1 MIQLYKAENNNF
13 EMNGDWV
20 LNPISCLFIP
30 KINDQWVLEIENPID
45 KSIDDFNLGAVISVT
60 TPYGNNQLFRINNRD
75 KNDDSVIAT
84 AYPIF
89 LDSKNDCFIW
99 DTRPTNVNGQQALN
113 MMLSSNSKYKASSN
127 IDKINT
133 AYYIRKNFIEAL
145 NADDENS
152 FINRWGGEIIY
163 NNYNIIV
170 NDKIGTDSGLRV
182 EFGFNLLGVSE
193 KINDDNLITRII
205 PVAYNGYTLPNE
217 ETVDSDNIDKYPKI
231 YIKQIEYNNIKLKE
245 DAQTD
250 DESNGTIICNSLEE
264 LYAELRKQAK
274 LEYTENFVDI
284 PQISYEADMI
294 DLSKTDL
301 YKDYKDLLKVN
312 LGDTVNIKNRRLQ
325 IETKSRVISYEYNC
339 ITNSIDALVLGEFT
353 TNYFDN
359 VSSIDNSISKVIDQS
374 NNTLMANKI
383 TGVINLLNAS
393 LRAQKDIAQKQDVR
407 AILFED
413 LDSDSP
419 TFGALCIGTQG
430 IQISKE
436 RNETD
441 DDWVWGTAINFESII
456 ADYVITG
463 ILADKLGNNY
473 WNLDTGELVT
483 RYMKAQDATI
493 TGTLN
498 GANINGG
505 NINGS
510 NITTDKDINIGRNIN
525 LTGIG
530 GIYAVTMG
538 GRTVLRFI
546 NTGNPTTSVDGV
558 NVQLMAD
565 NHILIDAPSISSS
578 VPISVGSD
586 AKLKENIKDIN
597 ISNLIDN
604 LSVKRFDYKN
614 GSKNVIGVIAQDLE
628 KSEFSK
634 YIVKTNKEGY
644 KAVDYT
650 ALSLACIQKVQKLEK
665 TIKHMEGYKNDKIN
679 N

>member
-45 KSIDDFNLGAVISVT
+45 ESIDDFNLGAVISVT
-60 TPYGNNQLFRINNRD
+60 TPYGNNQLFRINDRD

-99 DTRPTNVNGQQALN
+99 DTRPTNVNGQHALN

-393 LRAQKDIAQKQDVR
+393 LRAQKDIAQKQDIR

-413 LDSDSP
+413 LDPDSP

-430 IQISKE
+430 IQISKQ

-510 NITTDKDINIGRNIN
+510 NITTNKDINIGRNIN

-586 AKLKENIKDIN
+586 AKLKENIKDID

-614 GSKNVIGVIAQDLE
+614 GNKNVIGVIAQDLE

-634 YIVKTNKEGY
+634 YIVKTNKEDY
-644 KAVDYT
+644 KMVDYT

-665 TIKHMEGYKNDKIN
+665 IIKDMEGKNDKTN

>member
-45 KSIDDFNLGAVISVT
+45 ESIDDFNLGAVISVT
-60 TPYGNNQLFRINNRD
+60 TPYGNNQLFRINDRD

-264 LYAELRKQAK
+264 LYAELRKHAK

-413 LDSDSP
+413 LDVDSP

-430 IQISKE
+430 IQISKQ
-436 RNETD
+436 RNETN

-483 RYMKAQDATI
+483 KNMTAQGATI

-510 NITTDKDINIGRNIN
+510 NISTDKDINVGRNIN
-525 LTGIG
+525 LIG
-530 GIYAVTMG
+530 DANSIFAVLMAG
-538 GRTVLRFI
+538 QTVLRFI
-546 NTGNPTTSVDGV
+546 GGSTPTTSVDGQY
-558 NVQLMAD
+558 VQLLAS

-578 VPISVGSD
+578 VPITVGSD
-586 AKLKENIKDIN
+586 VKLKENIRNID
-597 ISNLIDN
+597 ISNLIDD
-604 LSVKRFDYKN
+604 LSVKSFDYKN
-614 GSKNVIGVIAQDLE
+614 GNKNIIGVIAQELE
-628 KSEFSK
+628 KTEFSK
-634 YIVKTNKEGY
+634 YIVKVNKKGY

-665 TIKHMEGYKNDKIN
+665 IIKDMEGKNDKTN

>member
-1 MIQLYKAENNNF
+1 MIQLYKAENKNF

-45 KSIDDFNLGAVISVT
+45 ESIDDFNLGAVISFP
-60 TPYGNNQLFRINNRD
+60 TPYGENQLFRINDRD
-75 KNDDSVIAT
+75 KNDNSVIAT

-113 MMLSSNSKYKASSN
+113 MMLSSNSKYKATSN

-413 LDSDSP
+413 LDVDSP

-430 IQISKE
+430 IQISKQ
-436 RNETD
+436 RNETN

-483 RYMKAQDATI
+483 KNMTAQGATI

-510 NITTDKDINIGRNIN
+510 NISTDKDINVGRNIN
-525 LTGIG
+525 LIG
-530 GIYAVTMG
+530 DANSIFAVLMAG
-538 GRTVLRFI
+538 QTVLRFI
-546 NTGNPTTSVDGV
+546 GGSTPTTSVDGQY
-558 NVQLMAD
+558 VQLLAS

-578 VPISVGSD
+578 VPITVGSD
-586 AKLKENIKDIN
+586 VKLKENIRNID
-597 ISNLIDN
+597 ISNLIDD
-604 LSVKRFDYKN
+604 LSVKSFDYKN
-614 GSKNVIGVIAQDLE
+614 GNKNIIGVIAQELE
-628 KSEFSK
+628 KTEFSK
-634 YIVKTNKEGY
+634 YIVKVNKKGY

-665 TIKHMEGYKNDKIN
+665 IIKDMEGKNDKTN

>member
-45 KSIDDFNLGAVISVT
+45 ESIDDFNLGAVISVT
-60 TPYGNNQLFRINNRD
+60 TPYGNNQLFRINDRD

-205 PVAYNGYTLPNE
+205 PVAYNGYTLPNK

-413 LDSDSP
+413 LDVDSP

-430 IQISKE
+430 IQISKQ
-436 RNETD
+436 RNETN

-483 RYMKAQDATI
+483 KNMTAQGATI

-510 NITTDKDINIGRNIN
+510 NISTDKDINVGRNIN
-525 LTGIG
+525 LIG
-530 GIYAVTMG
+530 DANSIFAVLMAG
-538 GRTVLRFI
+538 QTVLRFI
-546 NTGNPTTSVDGV
+546 GGSTPTTSVDGQY
-558 NVQLMAD
+558 VQLLAS

-578 VPISVGSD
+578 VPITVGSD
-586 AKLKENIKDIN
+586 VKLKENIRNID
-597 ISNLIDN
+597 ISNLIDD
-604 LSVKRFDYKN
+604 LSVKSFDYKN
-614 GSKNVIGVIAQDLE
+614 GNKNIIGVIAQELE
-628 KSEFSK
+628 KTEFSK
-634 YIVKTNKEGY
+634 YIVKVNKKGY

-665 TIKHMEGYKNDKIN
+665 IIKDMEGKNDKTN

>member
-1 MIQLYKAENNNF
+1 MIQLYKAENKNF

-45 KSIDDFNLGAVISVT
+45 ESIDDFNLGAVISVT
-60 TPYGNNQLFRINNRD
+60 TPYGENQLFRINDRD
-75 KNDDSVIAT
+75 KNDNSVIAT

-413 LDSDSP
+413 LDVDSP

-430 IQISKE
+430 IQISKQ
-436 RNETD
+436 RNETN

-483 RYMKAQDATI
+483 KNMTAQGATI

-510 NITTDKDINIGRNIN
+510 NISTDKDINVGRNIN
-525 LTGIG
+525 LIG
-530 GIYAVTMG
+530 DANSIFAVLMAG
-538 GRTVLRFI
+538 QTVLRFI
-546 NTGNPTTSVDGV
+546 GGSTPTTSVDGQY
-558 NVQLMAD
+558 VQLLAS

-578 VPISVGSD
+578 VPITVGSD
-586 AKLKENIKDIN
+586 VKLKENIRNID
-597 ISNLIDN
+597 ISNLIDD
-604 LSVKRFDYKN
+604 LSVKSFDYKN
-614 GSKNVIGVIAQDLE
+614 GNKNIIGVIAQELE
-628 KSEFSK
+628 KTEFSK
-634 YIVKTNKEGY
+634 YIVKVNKKGY

-665 TIKHMEGYKNDKIN
+665 IIKDMEGKNDKTN

>member
-45 KSIDDFNLGAVISVT
+45 ESIDDFNLGAVISVA
-60 TPYGNNQLFRINNRD
+60 TPYGNNQLFRINDRD

-113 MMLSSNSKYKASSN
+113 MMLSNNSKYKASSN

-145 NADDENS
+145 NADNENS

-413 LDSDSP
+413 LDPDSP

>member
-45 KSIDDFNLGAVISVT
+45 ESIDDFNLGAVISVT
-60 TPYGNNQLFRINNRD
+60 TPYGNNQLFRINDRD

-250 DESNGTIICNSLEE
+250 DENNGTIICNNLEE
-264 LYAELRKQAK
+264 LYAELRKYAK
-274 LEYTENFVDI
+274 LEYTENYVDI

-413 LDSDSP
+413 LDPDSP

-430 IQISKE
+430 IQISKQ
-436 RNETD
+436 RNETN

-473 WNLDTGELVT
+473 WDLDTGELVT
-483 RYMKAQDATI
+483 KNMTAKDATI

-510 NITTDKDINIGRNIN
+510 NISTDKDINVGRNIN
-525 LTGIG
+525 LIG
-530 GIYAVTMG
+530 DANSIFAVLMAG
-538 GRTVLRFI
+538 QTVLRFI
-546 NTGNPTTSVDGV
+546 GGSTPTTSVDGQY
-558 NVQLMAD
+558 VQLLAS

-578 VPISVGSD
+578 VPIVVGSD
-586 AKLKENIKDIN
+586 IKLKENINNID

-604 LSVKRFDYKN
+604 LSIKRFDYKN
-614 GSKNVIGVIAQDLE
+614 GNKNVIGVIAQELE
-628 KSEFSK
+628 KNDFSK
-634 YIVKTNKEGY
+634 YIVKTNKQGY
-644 KAVDYT
+644 KAVDYN

-665 TIKHMEGYKNDKIN
+665 IIKDMGGKK
-679 N
+679 

>member
-45 KSIDDFNLGAVISVT
+45 ESIDDFNLGAVISVT
-60 TPYGNNQLFRINNRD
+60 TPYGNNQLFRINDRD

-205 PVAYNGYTLPNE
+205 PVAYNGYTLLNE

-383 TGVINLLNAS
+383 SGVINLLNAS

-419 TFGALCIGTQG
+419 NFGALCIGTQG
-430 IQISKE
+430 IQISKA

-498 GANINGG
+498 GGNINGG

-510 NITTDKDINIGRNIN
+510 NINTDKDINIGRNIN
-525 LTGIG
+525 LTGNANSIF
-530 GIYAVTMG
+530 AVLMA

-546 NTGNPTTSVDGV
+546 GGSMPTTSVDGQY
-558 NVQLMAD
+558 VQLLAD

-578 VPISVGSD
+578 VPIFVGSD

-665 TIKHMEGYKNDKIN
+665 IIKDMEGKNDKTN

>member
-1 MIQLYKAENNNF
+1 MIQLYKAENKNF

-45 KSIDDFNLGAVISVT
+45 ESIDDFNLGAVISVT
-60 TPYGNNQLFRINNRD
+60 TPYGENQLFRINDRD
-75 KNDDSVIAT
+75 KNDNSVIAT

-359 VSSIDNSISKVIDQS
+359 VSSIDNSISNVIDQS

-413 LDSDSP
+413 LDVDSP

-430 IQISKE
+430 IQISKQ
-436 RNETD
+436 RNETN

-483 RYMKAQDATI
+483 KNMTAQGATI

-510 NITTDKDINIGRNIN
+510 NISTDKDINVGRNIN
-525 LTGIG
+525 LIG
-530 GIYAVTMG
+530 DANSIFAVLMAG
-538 GRTVLRFI
+538 QTVLRFI
-546 NTGNPTTSVDGV
+546 GGSTPTTSVDGQY
-558 NVQLMAD
+558 VQLLAS

-578 VPISVGSD
+578 VPITVGSD
-586 AKLKENIKDIN
+586 VKLKENIRNID
-597 ISNLIDN
+597 ISNLIDD
-604 LSVKRFDYKN
+604 LSVKSFDYKN
-614 GSKNVIGVIAQDLE
+614 GNKNIIGVIAQELE
-628 KSEFSK
+628 KTEFSK
-634 YIVKTNKEGY
+634 YIVKVNKKGY

-665 TIKHMEGYKNDKIN
+665 IIKDMEGKNDKTN

>member
-1 MIQLYKAENNNF
+1 
-13 EMNGDWV
+13 
-20 LNPISCLFIP
+20 
-30 KINDQWVLEIENPID
+30 
-45 KSIDDFNLGAVISVT
+45 
-60 TPYGNNQLFRINNRD
+60 
-75 KNDDSVIAT
+75 
-84 AYPIF
+84 
-89 LDSKNDCFIW
+89 
-99 DTRPTNVNGQQALN
+99 

-193 KINDDNLITRII
+193 KINEDNLITRII

-301 YKDYKDLLKVN
+301 YKNYKDLLKVN

-413 LDSDSP
+413 LDVDSP

-430 IQISKE
+430 IQISKQ
-436 RNETD
+436 RNETN

-483 RYMKAQDATI
+483 KNMTAKDATI

-510 NITTDKDINIGRNIN
+510 NITTDKDINIGRNIS

-538 GRTVLRFI
+538 RRTVLRFI

-565 NHILIDAPSISSS
+565 NHILIDGRSISSS
-578 VPISVGSD
+578 VPISTGSD
-586 AKLKENIKDIN
+586 KRLKTNINDID
-597 ISNLIDN
+597 ISSLIDN
-604 LSVKRFDYKN
+604 LKIKSFDYKK
-614 GSKNVIGVIAQDLE
+614 GIKNVVGVIAQDLQNNQ
-628 KSEFSK
+628 FSK
-634 YIVKTNKEGY
+634 YILRKNDEGILS
-644 KAVDYT
+644 VDYN
-650 ALSLACIQKVQKLEK
+650 ALSIACIQKVQKLEK
-665 TIKHMEGYKNDKIN
+665 IIKDMEGKNDKTN

>member
-45 KSIDDFNLGAVISVT
+45 ESIDDFNLGAVISVT
-60 TPYGNNQLFRINNRD
+60 TPYGENQLFRINDRD
-75 KNDDSVIAT
+75 KNDNSVIAT

-170 NDKIGTDSGLRV
+170 NDKIGADSGLRV

-245 DAQTD
+245 NAQTD

-413 LDSDSP
+413 LDPDSP

-430 IQISKE
+430 IQISKQ

-586 AKLKENIKDIN
+586 AKLKENIKDID

-614 GSKNVIGVIAQDLE
+614 GNKNVIGVIAQDLE

-634 YIVKTNKEGY
+634 YIVKTNKEDY

-665 TIKHMEGYKNDKIN
+665 IIKDMEGKNDKTN

>member
-413 LDSDSP
+413 LDVDSP

-430 IQISKE
+430 IQISKQ
-436 RNETD
+436 RNETN

>member
-45 KSIDDFNLGAVISVT
+45 ESIDDFNLGAVISVT
-60 TPYGNNQLFRINNRD
+60 TPYGNNQLFRINDRD

-113 MMLSSNSKYKASSN
+113 MMVSSNSKYKASSN

-264 LYAELRKQAK
+264 LYAELRKHAK

-413 LDSDSP
+413 LDVDSP

-430 IQISKE
+430 IQISKQ
-436 RNETD
+436 RNETN

-483 RYMKAQDATI
+483 KNMTAQGATI

-510 NITTDKDINIGRNIN
+510 NISTDKDINVGRNIN
-525 LTGIG
+525 LIG
-530 GIYAVTMG
+530 DANSIFAVLMAG
-538 GRTVLRFI
+538 QTVLRFI
-546 NTGNPTTSVDGV
+546 GGSTPTTSVDGQY
-558 NVQLMAD
+558 VQLLAS

-578 VPISVGSD
+578 VPITVGSD
-586 AKLKENIKDIN
+586 VKLKENIRNID
-597 ISNLIDN
+597 ISNLIDD
-604 LSVKRFDYKN
+604 LSVKSFDYKN
-614 GSKNVIGVIAQDLE
+614 GNKNIIGVIAQELE
-628 KSEFSK
+628 KTEFSK
-634 YIVKTNKEGY
+634 YIVKVNKKGY

-665 TIKHMEGYKNDKIN
+665 IIKDMEGKNDKTN

>member
-45 KSIDDFNLGAVISVT
+45 ESIDDFNLGAVISVT
-60 TPYGNNQLFRINNRD
+60 TPYGNNQLFRINDRD

-264 LYAELRKQAK
+264 LYAELRKHAK

-284 PQISYEADMI
+284 PRISYEADMI

-413 LDSDSP
+413 LDVDSP

-430 IQISKE
+430 IQISKQ
-436 RNETD
+436 RNETN

-483 RYMKAQDATI
+483 KNMTAQGATI

-510 NITTDKDINIGRNIN
+510 NISTDKDINVGRNIN
-525 LTGIG
+525 LIG
-530 GIYAVTMG
+530 DANSIFAVLMAG
-538 GRTVLRFI
+538 QTVLRFI
-546 NTGNPTTSVDGV
+546 GGSTPTTSVDGQY
-558 NVQLMAD
+558 VQLLAS

-578 VPISVGSD
+578 VPITVGSD
-586 AKLKENIKDIN
+586 VKLKENIRNID
-597 ISNLIDN
+597 ISNLIDD
-604 LSVKRFDYKN
+604 LSVKSFDYKN
-614 GSKNVIGVIAQDLE
+614 GNKNIIGVIAQELE
-628 KSEFSK
+628 KTEFSK
-634 YIVKTNKEGY
+634 YIVKVNKKGY

-665 TIKHMEGYKNDKIN
+665 IIKDMEGKNDKTN

>member
-45 KSIDDFNLGAVISVT
+45 ESIDDFNLGAVISVT
-60 TPYGNNQLFRINNRD
+60 TPYGNNQLFRINDRD

-193 KINDDNLITRII
+193 KINEDNLITRII

-301 YKDYKDLLKVN
+301 YKNYKDLLKVN

-413 LDSDSP
+413 LDVDSP

-430 IQISKE
+430 IQISKQ
-436 RNETD
+436 RNETN

-483 RYMKAQDATI
+483 KNMTAKDATI

-510 NITTDKDINIGRNIN
+510 NITTDKDINIGRNIS

-538 GRTVLRFI
+538 RRTVLRFI

-565 NHILIDAPSISSS
+565 NHILIDGRSISSS
-578 VPISVGSD
+578 VPISTGSD
-586 AKLKENIKDIN
+586 KRLKTNINDID
-597 ISNLIDN
+597 ISSLIDN
-604 LSVKRFDYKN
+604 LKIKSFDYKK
-614 GSKNVIGVIAQDLE
+614 GIKNVVGVIAQDLQNNQ
-628 KSEFSK
+628 FSK
-634 YIVKTNKEGY
+634 YILRKNDEGILS
-644 KAVDYT
+644 VDYN
-650 ALSLACIQKVQKLEK
+650 ALSIACIQKVQKLEK
-665 TIKHMEGYKNDKIN
+665 IIKDMEGKNDKTN

>member
-45 KSIDDFNLGAVISVT
+45 ESTDDFNLGAVISVN
-60 TPYGNNQLFRINNRD
+60 TPYGENQLFRINDRD
-75 KNDDSVIAT
+75 KDDNSVIAT

-99 DTRPTNVNGQQALN
+99 DTRPTDVNGQQALN

-127 IDKINT
+127 IKKTNT

-152 FINRWGGEIIY
+152 FINRWGGEIVY

-170 NDKIGTDSGLRV
+170 NDRIGTDSGLRV

-250 DESNGTIICNSLEE
+250 DENNGTIICNSLEE

-274 LEYTENFVDI
+274 LEYTENYVDI

-413 LDSDSP
+413 LDLDSP

-456 ADYVITG
+456 ADYVISG
-463 ILADKLGNNY
+463 ILSDKLGNNY
-473 WNLDTGELVT
+473 WNLDTGKLVT
-483 RYMKAQDATI
+483 KNMTAQDATI

-498 GANINGG
+498 SVNINGG

-510 NITTDKDINIGRNIN
+510 NISTDKDINVGRNIN
-525 LTGIG
+525 LIG
-530 GIYAVTMG
+530 NANSIFAILMAGQ
-538 GRTVLRFI
+538 TVLRFI
-546 NTGNPTTSVDGV
+546 GGSTPTTSVDGRY
-558 NVQLMAD
+558 VQLLAS

-578 VPISVGSD
+578 VPIIVGSD
-586 AKLKENIKDIN
+586 VKLKENIKNID

-604 LSVKRFDYKN
+604 LSVKSFDYRNGNKN
-614 GSKNVIGVIAQDLE
+614 IIGVIAQELE
-628 KSEFSK
+628 KTKFSK
-634 YIVKTNKEGY
+634 YIVKVNKEGY
-644 KAVDYT
+644 KAVDYN

-665 TIKHMEGYKNDKIN
+665 IINKMEGKNDKN
-679 N
+679 NN

>member
-45 KSIDDFNLGAVISVT
+45 ESIDDFNLGAVISVT
-60 TPYGNNQLFRINNRD
+60 TPYGNNQLFRINDRD

-250 DESNGTIICNSLEE
+250 DENNGTIICNNLEE
-264 LYAELRKQAK
+264 LYAELRKYAK
-274 LEYTENFVDI
+274 LEYTENYVDI

-413 LDSDSP
+413 LDVDSP

-473 WNLDTGELVT
+473 WDLDTGELVT
-483 RYMKAQDATI
+483 KNMTAKDATI

-510 NITTDKDINIGRNIN
+510 NISTDKDINVGRNIN
-525 LTGIG
+525 LIG
-530 GIYAVTMG
+530 DANSIFAVLMAG
-538 GRTVLRFI
+538 QTVLRFI
-546 NTGNPTTSVDGV
+546 GGSTPTTSVDGQYI
-558 NVQLMAD
+558 QLLAS
-565 NHILIDAPSISSS
+565 NHILIDAPSITSS
-578 VPISVGSD
+578 VPIVVGSD
-586 AKLKENIKDIN
+586 IKLKENINNID

-604 LSVKRFDYKN
+604 LSIKRFDYKN
-614 GSKNVIGVIAQDLE
+614 GNKDVIGVIAQDLE
-628 KSEFSK
+628 KSDFSK
-634 YIVKTNKEGY
+634 YIVKINKQGY

-665 TIKHMEGYKNDKIN
+665 IIKDMEEKNDKTN

>member
-13 EMNGDWV
+13 KMNGDWV

-45 KSIDDFNLGAVISVT
+45 ESIDDFNLGAVISVT

-170 NDKIGTDSGLRV
+170 NDKIGADSGLRV

-250 DESNGTIICNSLEE
+250 DENNGTIICNNLEE
-264 LYAELRKQAK
+264 LYAELRKYAK
-274 LEYTENFVDI
+274 LEYTENYVDI

-413 LDSDSP
+413 LDPDSP

-430 IQISKE
+430 IQISKQ

-586 AKLKENIKDIN
+586 AKLKENIKDID

-614 GSKNVIGVIAQDLE
+614 GNKNVIGVIAQDLE

-634 YIVKTNKEGY
+634 YIVKTNKEDY
-644 KAVDYT
+644 KMVDYT

-665 TIKHMEGYKNDKIN
+665 IIKDMEGKNDKTN

>member
-45 KSIDDFNLGAVISVT
+45 ESIDDFNLGAVISVT
-60 TPYGNNQLFRINNRD
+60 TPYGNNQLFRINDRD

-393 LRAQKDIAQKQDVR
+393 LRAQKDIAQKQDIR

-413 LDSDSP
+413 LDPDSP

-430 IQISKE
+430 IQISKQ

-510 NITTDKDINIGRNIN
+510 NITTNKDINIGRNIN

-558 NVQLMAD
+558 NVQLLAD
-565 NHILIDAPSISSS
+565 NHILIDGRSISSS
-578 VPISVGSD
+578 VPISTGSD
-586 AKLKENIKDIN
+586 KRLKTNINDID
-597 ISNLIDN
+597 ISSLIDN
-604 LSVKRFDYKN
+604 LKIKSFDYKK
-614 GSKNVIGVIAQDLE
+614 GIKNVVGVIAQDLQNNQ
-628 KSEFSK
+628 FSK
-634 YIVKTNKEGY
+634 YILRKNDEGILS
-644 KAVDYT
+644 VDYN
-650 ALSLACIQKVQKLEK
+650 ALSIACIQKVQKLEK
-665 TIKHMEGYKNDKIN
+665 IIKDMEGKNDKTN

>member
-45 KSIDDFNLGAVISVT
+45 ESIDDFNLGAVISVT
-60 TPYGNNQLFRINNRD
+60 TPYGGNQLFRINDRD
-75 KNDDSVIAT
+75 KNDNSVIAT

-250 DESNGTIICNSLEE
+250 DENNGTIICNNLEE
-264 LYAELRKQAK
+264 LYAELRKYAK

-294 DLSKTDL
+294 DLSKTDI

-413 LDSDSP
+413 LDVDSP

-473 WNLDTGELVT
+473 WDLDTGELVT
-483 RYMKAQDATI
+483 KNMTAKDATI

-510 NITTDKDINIGRNIN
+510 NISTDKDINVGRNIN
-525 LTGIG
+525 LIG
-530 GIYAVTMG
+530 DANSIFAVLMAG
-538 GRTVLRFI
+538 QTVLRFI
-546 NTGNPTTSVDGV
+546 GGSTPTTSVDGQYI
-558 NVQLMAD
+558 QLLAS
-565 NHILIDAPSISSS
+565 NHILIDAPSITSS
-578 VPISVGSD
+578 VPIVVGSD
-586 AKLKENIKDIN
+586 IKLKENISNID

-604 LSVKRFDYKN
+604 LSIKRFDYRN
-614 GSKNVIGVIAQDLE
+614 GNKNVIGVIAQELE
-628 KSEFSK
+628 KNDFSK
-634 YIVKTNKEGY
+634 YIVKINKQGY
-644 KAVDYT
+644 KAVDYN

-665 TIKHMEGYKNDKIN
+665 IIKDMEGKNDKTN

>member
-1 MIQLYKAENNNF
+1 MIQLYKAENKNF

-45 KSIDDFNLGAVISVT
+45 ESIDDFNLGAVILVT
-60 TPYGNNQLFRINNRD
+60 TPYGENQLFRINDRD
-75 KNDDSVIAT
+75 KNDNSVIAT

-413 LDSDSP
+413 LDVDSP

-430 IQISKE
+430 IQISKQ
-436 RNETD
+436 RNETN

-483 RYMKAQDATI
+483 KNMTAQGATI

-510 NITTDKDINIGRNIN
+510 NISTDKDINVGRNIN
-525 LTGIG
+525 LIG
-530 GIYAVTMG
+530 DANSIFAVLMAG
-538 GRTVLRFI
+538 QTVLRFI
-546 NTGNPTTSVDGV
+546 GGSTPTTSVDGQY
-558 NVQLMAD
+558 VQLLAS

-578 VPISVGSD
+578 VPITVGSD
-586 AKLKENIKDIN
+586 VKLKENIRNID
-597 ISNLIDN
+597 ISNLIDD
-604 LSVKRFDYKN
+604 LSVKSFDYKN
-614 GSKNVIGVIAQDLE
+614 GNKNIIGVIAQELE
-628 KSEFSK
+628 KTEFSK
-634 YIVKTNKEGY
+634 YIVKVNKKGY

-665 TIKHMEGYKNDKIN
+665 IIKDMEGKNDKTN

>member
-1 MIQLYKAENNNF
+1 MIQLYKAENKNF

-45 KSIDDFNLGAVISVT
+45 ESIDDFNLGAVISVT
-60 TPYGNNQLFRINNRD
+60 TPYGNNQLFRINDRD

-301 YKDYKDLLKVN
+301 YKNYKDLLKVN

-413 LDSDSP
+413 LDVDSP

-430 IQISKE
+430 IQISKQ
-436 RNETD
+436 RNETN

-483 RYMKAQDATI
+483 KNMTAKDATI

-565 NHILIDAPSISSS
+565 NHILIDGRSISAS
-578 VPISVGSD
+578 VPISIGSD
-586 AKLKENIKDIN
+586 KRLKTNINDID
-597 ISNLIDN
+597 ISSLIDN
-604 LSVKRFDYKN
+604 LKIKSFDYKK
-614 GSKNVIGVIAQDLE
+614 GIKNVVGVIAQDLQNNQ
-628 KSEFSK
+628 FSK
-634 YIVKTNKEGY
+634 YILRKNDEGILS
-644 KAVDYT
+644 VDYN
-650 ALSLACIQKVQKLEK
+650 ALSIACIQKVQKLEK
-665 TIKHMEGYKNDKIN
+665 IIKDMEGKNDKTN

>member
-45 KSIDDFNLGAVISVT
+45 ESIDDFNLGAVISVT
-60 TPYGNNQLFRINNRD
+60 TPYGNNQLFRINDRD

-301 YKDYKDLLKVN
+301 YKNYKDLLKVN

-413 LDSDSP
+413 LDVDSP

-430 IQISKE
+430 IQISKQ
-436 RNETD
+436 RNETN

-483 RYMKAQDATI
+483 KNMTAKDATI

-565 NHILIDAPSISSS
+565 NHILIDGRSISSS
-578 VPISVGSD
+578 VPISTGSD
-586 AKLKENIKDIN
+586 KRLKTNINDID
-597 ISNLIDN
+597 ISSLIDN
-604 LSVKRFDYKN
+604 LKIKSFDYKK
-614 GSKNVIGVIAQDLE
+614 GIKNVVGVIAQDLQNNQ
-628 KSEFSK
+628 FSK
-634 YIVKTNKEGY
+634 YILRKNDEGILS
-644 KAVDYT
+644 VDYN
-650 ALSLACIQKVQKLEK
+650 ALSIACIQKVQKLEK
-665 TIKHMEGYKNDKIN
+665 IIKDMEGKNDKTN

>member
-45 KSIDDFNLGAVISVT
+45 ESIDDFNLGAVISVT
-60 TPYGNNQLFRINNRD
+60 TPYGNNQLFRINDRD

-413 LDSDSP
+413 LDPDSP

-430 IQISKE
+430 IQISKQ
-436 RNETD
+436 RNETN

-473 WNLDTGELVT
+473 WNLDTGQLVT
-483 RYMKAQDATI
+483 KNMTAQDATI

-510 NITTDKDINIGRNIN
+510 NISTDKDINVGRNIN
-525 LTGIG
+525 LIG
-530 GIYAVTMG
+530 DANSIFAVLMAG
-538 GRTVLRFI
+538 QTVLRFI
-546 NTGNPTTSVDGV
+546 GGSTPTTSIDGQY
-558 NVQLMAD
+558 VQLLASK
-565 NHILIDAPSISSS
+565 HILIDAPSISSS
-578 VPISVGSD
+578 VPITVGSD
-586 AKLKENIKDIN
+586 IKLKENINNID

-604 LSVKRFDYKN
+604 LSIKRFDYKN
-614 GSKNVIGVIAQDLE
+614 GNKNVIGVIAQELE
-628 KSEFSK
+628 KSDFSK
-634 YIVKTNKEGY
+634 YIVKINKQGY

-665 TIKHMEGYKNDKIN
+665 IIKDMEGKK
-679 N
+679 